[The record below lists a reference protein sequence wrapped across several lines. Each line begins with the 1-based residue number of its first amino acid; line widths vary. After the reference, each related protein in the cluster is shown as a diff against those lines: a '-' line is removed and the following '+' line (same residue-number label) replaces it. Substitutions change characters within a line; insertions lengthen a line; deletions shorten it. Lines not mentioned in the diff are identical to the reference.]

1 MAKTLYADGISA
13 SSMLVWR
20 YGLALVPLVAAIGLM
35 RLDFRRALRSGA
47 WKIAAVGATLGA
59 GQTLCFWESI
69 RTVETGVAVLL
80 FYTYPA
86 ITLALDRLVY
96 GRPIRP
102 LAVVCIG
109 AILCGA
115 AMITAP
121 GISGG
126 TIDTRGLLWLLPS
139 PLIYALYLVLVT
151 NAMRRHP
158 SLIGAACLYFG
169 MVVTFGVAAVFAGL
183 DVPSSDSTW
192 LLLVLVAI
200 VPGAL
205 TTTLFSY
212 SAPRLGPSSYAI
224 VANTELVTVVAVGA
238 LFLGEP
244 VTAGRVLG
252 GLLIVG
258 GIITHALARQRLTA
272 SPQPTAE
279 APPSPASLR
288 SAPSPAMREREGP
301 TPSGVGG

>member
-1 MAKTLYADGISA
+1 
-13 SSMLVWR
+13 
-20 YGLALVPLVAAIGLM
+20 
-35 RLDFRRALRSGA
+35 
-47 WKIAAVGATLGA
+47 
-59 GQTLCFWESI
+59 CFWESI

-86 ITLALDRLVY
+86 ITLGLDRLVY

-102 LAVVCIG
+102 LAVVCI
-109 AILCGA
+109 ATILCGA
-115 AMITAP
+115 AMIAGP

-126 TIDTRGLLWLLPS
+126 TIDTGGLLWLLPS
-139 PLIYALYLVLVT
+139 PIIYPVYPVLVT
-151 NAMRRHP
+151 NAMRRQP

-169 MVVTFGVAAVFAGL
+169 MAVTFGVATAFAGL
-183 DVPSSDSTW
+183 DVPASSSTW

-224 VANTELVTVVAVGA
+224 IANTELVTVVAVGA

-244 VTAGRVLG
+244 VTAGRVIG

-258 GIITHALARQRLTA
+258 GIITHALARDRM
-272 SPQPTAE
+272 QPK
-279 APPSPASLR
+279 APTLPHLRRGSLLR
-288 SAPSPAMREREGP
+288 RRGRA
-301 TPSGVGG
+301 GVGAR